1 VRVNFPLTLT
11 LSRQGRESERFRE
24 LAIAWLVD
32 AIMVNMAQ
40 ILKSKNLATKFQIMV
55 EIAAH
60 QPNIQQKDIAPRLG
74 ITSQAVSEYIRELIK
89 DGWLSSEGRS
99 RYKVTKEG
107 VDWILQMSRQLHSYA
122 WFVSKVVAD
131 ISTTTA
137 IADTDL
143 SIGQPASLYMKDG
156 LLFASQAIRGKGA
169 KGVTATEA
177 KKGQD
182 VGIRNIEGVIRLE
195 PAKVM
200 IGKVPNVQEG
210 GSRSTN
216 MALLGKEVKKARLVG
231 ALGTEALVALRRTG
245 VKPDHIHGVGEA
257 AIEAAY
263 CGLSSLIICSEDK
276 VPILTQRLEEENL
289 DYEIV
294 DLRQNFPRASTS
306 RRRSS

>member
-1 VRVNFPLTLT
+1 MQLNIAR
-11 LSRQGRESERFRE
+11 
-24 LAIAWLVD
+24 LAND
-32 AIMVNMAQ
+32 IMVNMAQ

-143 SIGQPASLYMKDG
+143 SVGQPASLYMKDG
-156 LLFASQAIRGKGA
+156 LLFASDVIRTKGA
-169 KGVTATEA
+169 KGTAVTEA

-182 VGIRNIEGVIRLE
+182 VGIGNVEGVIKLE
-195 PAKVM
+195 SAKLT
-200 IGKVPNVQEG
+200 IGKVPNVQGG
-210 GSRSTN
+210 GSRSTDL
-216 MALLGKEVKKARLVG
+216 ARLKREVKEAKLVG
-231 ALGTEALVALRRTG
+231 AMGTEALVALMQIG
-245 VKPDHIHGVGEA
+245 VKPDYVHGVREA

-263 CGLSSLIICSEDK
+263 CGLSSLVVCSEDK
-276 VPILTQRLEEENL
+276 VSILLQRLEEENL

-294 DLRQNFPRASTS
+294 DLRKR
-306 RRRSS
+306 

>member
-1 VRVNFPLTLT
+1 
-11 LSRQGRESERFRE
+11 
-24 LAIAWLVD
+24 
-32 AIMVNMAQ
+32 MVNMAQ

-89 DGWLSSEGRS
+89 DGWLSSQGRS

-122 WFVSKVVAD
+122 WFVSKAVAD

-137 IADTDL
+137 IADSDL
-143 SIGQPASLYMKDG
+143 SVGQPASLYMKDG
-156 LLFASQAIRGKGA
+156 LLFASKVISGKGA
-169 KGVTATEA
+169 KGITVTEA

-182 VGIRNIEGVIRLE
+182 VGIRNIEGVIKLE

-200 IGKVPNVQEG
+200 IGKVPNVQDG
-210 GSRSTN
+210 GSRSTDL
-216 MALLGKEVKKARLVG
+216 ARLKREVKEARLVG
-231 ALGTEALVALRRTG
+231 ALGTEALVALMQIG
-245 VKPDHIHGVGEA
+245 VKPDYVHGVREA

-263 CGLSSLIICSEDK
+263 CGLPSLVVCSEDK
-276 VPILTQRLEEENL
+276 VSILVPRLEEENL

-294 DLRQNFPRASTS
+294 DLRKR
-306 RRRSS
+306 

>member
-1 VRVNFPLTLT
+1 
-11 LSRQGRESERFRE
+11 
-24 LAIAWLVD
+24 
-32 AIMVNMAQ
+32 MAQ

-60 QPNIQQKDIAPRLG
+60 QPNVQQKDIAPRLG

-122 WFVSKVVAD
+122 WFVSKAVAD

-137 IADTDL
+137 IADSDL
-143 SIGQPASLYMKDG
+143 SAGQPASLYMKDG
-156 LLFASQAIRGKGA
+156 LLFASNAISNKGA
-169 KGVTATEA
+169 KGTATTEA

-182 VGIRNIEGVIRLE
+182 VGIRNIEGVIKLE
-195 PAKVM
+195 AAKVM
-200 IGKVPNVQEG
+200 IGKVPNVQDG

-216 MALLGKEVKKARLVG
+216 LARLKREVKEARLVG
-231 ALGTEALVALRRTG
+231 VMGTEALVALMQVG
-245 VKPDHIHGVGEA
+245 VKPDYVHGVREA

-263 CGLSSLIICSEDK
+263 CGLSFLVVCSEDK
-276 VPILTQRLEEENL
+276 VSILVPRLEEENL
-289 DYEIV
+289 GYQII
-294 DLRQNFPRASTS
+294 DLRQTLPRASTS

>member
-1 VRVNFPLTLT
+1 
-11 LSRQGRESERFRE
+11 
-24 LAIAWLVD
+24 
-32 AIMVNMAQ
+32 MAQ

-55 EIAAH
+55 EIAGH

-122 WFVSKVVAD
+122 WLVSKVVAD

-137 IADTDL
+137 IADSDL
-143 SIGQPASLYMKDG
+143 SAGQPASLYMKDG
-156 LLFASQAIRGKGA
+156 LLFASNAIDTKVAEGTT
-169 KGVTATEA
+169 VTEA

-182 VGIRNIEGVIRLE
+182 VGIRNIEGVIQLE
-195 PAKVM
+195 PAKVT
-200 IGKVPNVQEG
+200 IGKVSNVQDG
-210 GSRSTN
+210 GSKSADLAR
-216 MALLGKEVKKARLVG
+216 LKREVKKARLVG
-231 ALGTEALVALRRTG
+231 ALGTEALVALRQID
-245 VKPDHIHGVGEA
+245 VKPHYLHGVREA

-263 CGLSSLIICSEDK
+263 CGLSFLVVCSEDK
-276 VPILTQRLEEENL
+276 VPILVQRLEEENL

-294 DLRQNFPRASTS
+294 DLRKR
-306 RRRSS
+306 

>member
-1 VRVNFPLTLT
+1 
-11 LSRQGRESERFRE
+11 
-24 LAIAWLVD
+24 
-32 AIMVNMAQ
+32 MVNMAQ

-55 EIAAH
+55 EIAGH

-122 WFVSKVVAD
+122 WLVSKVVAD

-137 IADTDL
+137 IADSDL
-143 SIGQPASLYMKDG
+143 SAGQPASLYMKDG
-156 LLFASQAIRGKGA
+156 LLFASNAIDTKVAEGTT
-169 KGVTATEA
+169 VTEA

-182 VGIRNIEGVIRLE
+182 VGIRNIEGVIQLE
-195 PAKVM
+195 PAKVT
-200 IGKVPNVQEG
+200 IGKVSNVQDG
-210 GSRSTN
+210 GSKSADLAR
-216 MALLGKEVKKARLVG
+216 LKREVKKARLVG
-231 ALGTEALVALRRTG
+231 ALGTEALVALRQID
-245 VKPDHIHGVGEA
+245 VKPHYLHGVREA

-263 CGLSSLIICSEDK
+263 CGLSFLVVCSEDK
-276 VPILTQRLEEENL
+276 VPILVQRLEEENL

-294 DLRQNFPRASTS
+294 DLRKR
-306 RRRSS
+306 

>member
-1 VRVNFPLTLT
+1 M
-11 LSRQGRESERFRE
+11 
-24 LAIAWLVD
+24 A
-32 AIMVNMAQ
+32 NMAQ

-60 QPNIQQKDIAPRLG
+60 QPNIQQRDIAKTLG

-122 WFVSKVVAD
+122 WSVSKVVTD

-137 IADTDL
+137 IADSDL
-143 SIGQPASLYMKDG
+143 SAGQPASLYMKDG
-156 LLFASQAIRGKGA
+156 LLFASDVTGDKAA
-169 KGVTATEA
+169 KGITVTES

-182 VGIRNIEGVIRLE
+182 VGIRNIKGVIKLE

-200 IGKVPNVQEG
+200 IGKVPNVQDG
-210 GSRSTN
+210 GARSTD
-216 MALLGKEVKKARLVG
+216 LTRLEREVKKARLVG
-231 ALGTEALVALRRTG
+231 ALGMEALVALRQIG
-245 VKPDHIHGVGEA
+245 VKPDYVYGVREA

-263 CGLSSLIICSEDK
+263 CGLSSLVVCSEDK
-276 VPILTQRLEEENL
+276 VSFLLQRLEEENL
-289 DYEIV
+289 DYQII
-294 DLRQNFPRASTS
+294 DLHQKFPRASIS

>member
-1 VRVNFPLTLT
+1 MQLNIAR
-11 LSRQGRESERFRE
+11 
-24 LAIAWLVD
+24 LAND
-32 AIMVNMAQ
+32 IMVSMAQ

-122 WFVSKVVAD
+122 WFVSKAVAD

-137 IADTDL
+137 IADSDL
-143 SIGQPASLYMKDG
+143 SVGQPASLYMKDG
-156 LLFASQAIRGKGA
+156 LLFASDVIRAKGA
-169 KGVTATEA
+169 KGITVTKA

-182 VGIRNIEGVIRLE
+182 VGIRNIEGVIKLE
-195 PAKVM
+195 PAKLT
-200 IGKVPNVQEG
+200 IGKVPNVQGG
-210 GSRSTN
+210 GSRSTDL
-216 MALLGKEVKKARLVG
+216 ARLKREVKEAKLVG
-231 ALGTEALVALRRTG
+231 ALGTEALVALMQLG
-245 VKPDHIHGVGEA
+245 VKPDYAHGVREA

-263 CGLSSLIICSEDK
+263 CGLSSLIVCSDDK
-276 VPILTQRLEEENL
+276 VPILVQRLEEENL
-289 DYEIV
+289 VYEIV
-294 DLRQNFPRASTS
+294 DLKKK
-306 RRRSS
+306 